1 MEFVKTSQFIQT
13 EMYLKAIN
21 STKSDNHHDV
31 CDENFDEAHASDGLR
46 IQTSSAAA
54 STSLLSS
61 SSSLAVPDHTILI
74 MPIHQKICQI
84 LIDFLIQTNYNYH
97 EQQHHRARI
106 DTGITDVDD
115 SNISQDTDRFHFYSN
130 SISDTSTPTISD
142 ADADAAIVKIA
153 LIGAGCCAIPAYL
166 LSTQSY
172 HHHYHHYSNPQQQ
185 QYYSPLPPHHHH
197 NHPHQQQK
205 LQFSID
211 AIEPEAQILDIA
223 TKYFGINFDN
233 TYLTKHVM
241 DGTSFLKAAISLK
254 ESKSSSSV
262 SSSSYDV
269 IVVDAF
275 SNQSSVD
282 DDHTTDSSSHHIIG
296 R

>member
-13 EMYLKAIN
+13 EMYLKVMN
-21 STKSDNHHDV
+21 STKSDNHHD
-31 CDENFDEAHASDGLR
+31 AS
-46 IQTSSAAA
+46 S
-54 STSLLSS
+54 SLL
-61 SSSLAVPDHTILI
+61 SSLAVPDHTILI

-84 LIDFLIQTNYNYH
+84 LIDFLIQTNHNYH
-97 EQQHHRARI
+97 ELHHHRARI
-106 DTGITDVDD
+106 DSGITDDDDD
-115 SNISQDTDRFHFYSN
+115 SNNIHDTDNYHFYSN
-130 SISDTSTPTISD
+130 SISDTSTPTINAA
-142 ADADAAIVKIA
+142 ADTAIVKIA

-172 HHHYHHYSNPQQQ
+172 QQ
-185 QYYSPLPPHHHH
+185 HHHH
-197 NHPHQQQK
+197 HSNPPPPHQQQHHQQQQHHHHHQQQHHQQQQHHHHQQQQQQQQLN

-241 DGTSFLKAAISLK
+241 DGTSFLKAAISVK
-254 ESKSSSSV
+254 ESKLSSSV